1 MNDVLA
7 VVNEQLESLGLNYE
21 YGTMT
26 ASPPTYPY
34 WVGEYSSEPEGLTED
49 GKEEPTVILTGF
61 SRGKNIDL
69 ENQKTLIKDHFRH
82 GVSVITESGSAVVI
96 YYGGSLPIPLED
108 NDLKKCQ
115 VNLSIKTWKGK

>member
-1 MNDVLA
+1 MDDVLA

-21 YGTMT
+21 FMKMT

-34 WVGEYSSEPEGLTED
+34 WVGEYSEPEGLTED

-61 SRGKNIDL
+61 SRGKNIDI

-96 YYGGSLPIPLED
+96 YYGGSLPMPLED
-108 NDLKKCQ
+108 DDLKKCQ